1 MSQRITFSLFLALAL
16 FALSP
21 LSVVAATAASDKTQR
36 LELPGGPGAPFP
48 YTIDVPK
55 GWTARQVLNDPGL
68 WIGPADATP
77 NKDPRFVYVRIST
90 VGLTEP
96 AKTAAAIRENDARDD
111 KWKALAVEVREAQ
124 GTSGVWVEIE
134 RGEGDAKRQSLTYK
148 LPLPKT
154 SVDFV
159 FTATVADFA
168 KYRAEFEGYLKSI
181 RPNPK
186 ATAAAATAK
195 PKPSG
200 N

>member
-1 MSQRITFSLFLALAL
+1 MSQRIALTFFLALTLAL
-16 FALSP
+16 LQLVAVAP
-21 LSVVAATAASDKTQR
+21 LAAAESTQR
-36 LELPGGPGAPFP
+36 LELPGGPGVPFP

-55 GWTARQVLNDPGL
+55 GWTARQVPNDPGL
-68 WIGPADATP
+68 WIGPADAVP

-90 VGLTEP
+90 VALDAP
-96 AKTAAAIRENDARDD
+96 AKTASAIRENDARDD
-111 KWKALAVEVREAQ
+111 KWKASTVEVRDLN

-134 RGEGDAKRQSLTYK
+134 RGEGDAKRQSLTVK

-168 KYRAEFEGYLKSI
+168 KYRQEFEGYLKGI

-186 ATAAAATAK
+186 AKAAATSEK
-195 PKPSG
+195 PAGS
-200 N
+200 